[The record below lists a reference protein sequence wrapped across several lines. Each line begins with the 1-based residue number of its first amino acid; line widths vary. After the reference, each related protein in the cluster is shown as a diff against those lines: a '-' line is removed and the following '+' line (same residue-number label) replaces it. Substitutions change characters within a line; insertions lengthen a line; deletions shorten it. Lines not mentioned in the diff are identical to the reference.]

1 MANQK
6 YSSLV
11 FPNLYALIASPQQ
24 YKGARVMIIE
34 LIRMAI
40 GINAKTKN
48 NCRANLFMVIGEHI
62 YPRPVKQARLI
73 RAKQEKSKPVL
84 E

>member
-1 MANQK
+1 M
-6 YSSLV
+6 
-11 FPNLYALIASPQQ
+11 
-24 YKGARVMIIE
+24 IE

-48 NCRANLFMVIGEHI
+48 NCRANLFMLIGEHI
-62 YPRPVKQARLI
+62 YPRPVKLTMFF
-73 RAKQEKSKPVL
+73 RATQERSKPFL

>member
-1 MANQK
+1 
-6 YSSLV
+6 
-11 FPNLYALIASPQQ
+11 
-24 YKGARVMIIE
+24 MIIE

-48 NCRANLFMVIGEHI
+48 NCRANLFIIVGEHI
-62 YPRPVKQARLI
+62 YPSSVKLTMMFQATL
-73 RAKQEKSKPVL
+73 EKSKLVL

>member
-1 MANQK
+1 
-6 YSSLV
+6 
-11 FPNLYALIASPQQ
+11 
-24 YKGARVMIIE
+24 MIIE

-62 YPRPVKQARLI
+62 YPRPVKQAMLI

-84 E
+84 EWP

>member
-1 MANQK
+1 M
-6 YSSLV
+6 
-11 FPNLYALIASPQQ
+11 
-24 YKGARVMIIE
+24 MIE

-62 YPRPVKQARLI
+62 YPRYVKHAY
-73 RAKQEKSKPVL
+73 VL
-84 E
+84 SNQMGEVHALS

>member
-1 MANQK
+1 M
-6 YSSLV
+6 
-11 FPNLYALIASPQQ
+11 
-24 YKGARVMIIE
+24 MIE
-34 LIRMAI
+34 LISMAI

-62 YPRPVKQARLI
+62 YPRPVKLTMLFQAKL
-73 RAKQEKSKPVL
+73 EKSKLVL

>member
-1 MANQK
+1 
-6 YSSLV
+6 
-11 FPNLYALIASPQQ
+11 
-24 YKGARVMIIE
+24 MIIE

-62 YPRPVKQARLI
+62 YPRPVKQTMLI
-73 RAKQEKSKPVL
+73 RATQEKSKPVL

>member
-1 MANQK
+1 M
-6 YSSLV
+6 
-11 FPNLYALIASPQQ
+11 
-24 YKGARVMIIE
+24 IE

-62 YPRPVKQARLI
+62 CPRPVKLTMFFQAKL
-73 RAKQEKSKPVL
+73 EKSRLAL

>member
-1 MANQK
+1 
-6 YSSLV
+6 
-11 FPNLYALIASPQQ
+11 
-24 YKGARVMIIE
+24 MIIE

-62 YPRPVKQARLI
+62 YPRPVKQAMLI
-73 RAKQEKSKPVL
+73 RAK
-84 E
+84 

>member
-1 MANQK
+1 
-6 YSSLV
+6 
-11 FPNLYALIASPQQ
+11 
-24 YKGARVMIIE
+24 MIIE

>member
-1 MANQK
+1 
-6 YSSLV
+6 
-11 FPNLYALIASPQQ
+11 
-24 YKGARVMIIE
+24 MIIE

-48 NCRANLFMVIGEHI
+48 NCRANLFMFIGEHI
-62 YPRPVKQARLI
+62 YPRPVKQTMLF

-84 E
+84 EWP

>member
-1 MANQK
+1 
-6 YSSLV
+6 
-11 FPNLYALIASPQQ
+11 
-24 YKGARVMIIE
+24 MIIE

-62 YPRPVKQARLI
+62 YPRPVKLAMLFQATL
-73 RAKQEKSKPVL
+73 EKSKLVL

>member
-1 MANQK
+1 
-6 YSSLV
+6 
-11 FPNLYALIASPQQ
+11 
-24 YKGARVMIIE
+24 MIIE

-62 YPRPVKQARLI
+62 YPRPVKQAMLI